1 VKEERRFQST
11 VAHYLKG
18 RPHYADRLIQLV
30 ARRTGLTSAHNVLD
44 LGCGPGQLAR
54 AFAPLARSVTAMDP
68 EPLTLAAAQSLSE
81 ACPSI
86 NFVAGG
92 SQDLSPGLG
101 RFHLV
106 VMGRSFHWMDR
117 METLRRLDGL
127 IAPGGAVVLF
137 DTSHAADP
145 ANAWRDRY
153 NAIRRSY
160 AGHDTA
166 RSRRHGEGWVAHE
179 SVLLDSA
186 FSEVDGCYVI
196 ERREMDA
203 TLLMDRALSM
213 SSSSPERVGDHVGD
227 MRREI
232 EALLAEIA
240 PDGVLT
246 EAVTSNALIGQRP
259 G

>member
-1 VKEERRFQST
+1 MTAERRFQST

-18 RPHYADRLIQLV
+18 RPPYADRLIRLV
-30 ARRTGLTSAHNVLD
+30 ARRTRLTPAHDVLD

-54 AFAPLARSVTAMDP
+54 AFAPLAHSVTAMDP
-68 EPLTLAAAQSLSE
+68 EPLMLAAARSLSE
-81 ACPSI
+81 AFPGI

-92 SQDLSPGLG
+92 SRNLSPELG

-117 METLRRLDGL
+117 AETLRRLDGL

-137 DTSHAADP
+137 DTSHATDP

-153 NAIRRSY
+153 NAIRRRY
-160 AGHDTA
+160 AGGDTA
-166 RSRRHGEGWVAHE
+166 RSRMRGEGWTRHE
-179 SVLLDSA
+179 SVLLDSP

-196 ERREMDA
+196 ERRRIDA
-203 TLLMDRALSM
+203 VVLVDRAFSM
-213 SSSSPERVGDHVGD
+213 SSSSPQRVGDHAGD

-232 EALLAEIA
+232 EALLPEIA

-246 EAVTSNALIGQRP
+246 EVVTSNALIGQRP